1 MCAKTK
7 SKQESGIA
15 RGEEIRKLKKAATAG
30 CNGSFLPGVVR
41 AGKEERWLVS
51 LYAPTAQ
58 HPRQRWHRSDL
69 LYEYCGLTVDVA
81 GRVSSCHT
89 CRSFTR
95 QFAYFFQSNDRTHGS
110 AMLLSRHFYHFA
122 LGFYSQMAR
131 RLGHRISICQFT
143 GCTTLTI
150 ALSSR
155 EMKVS
160 VARFVKSFRIVF
172 QSNISNDENTRVGS
186 ANSAKFTIR
195 ERNRGEDAG
204 GKRKWL
210 PAEDE
215 TEKKRRGRRGSFPIV
230 QF

>member
-1 MCAKTK
+1 
-7 SKQESGIA
+7 
-15 RGEEIRKLKKAATAG
+15 
-30 CNGSFLPGVVR
+30 
-41 AGKEERWLVS
+41 
-51 LYAPTAQ
+51 
-58 HPRQRWHRSDL
+58 
-69 LYEYCGLTVDVA
+69 
-81 GRVSSCHT
+81 
-89 CRSFTR
+89 
-95 QFAYFFQSNDRTHGS
+95 
-110 AMLLSRHFYHFA
+110 
-122 LGFYSQMAR
+122 
-131 RLGHRISICQFT
+131 
-143 GCTTLTI
+143 
-150 ALSSR
+150 
-155 EMKVS
+155 MKVS